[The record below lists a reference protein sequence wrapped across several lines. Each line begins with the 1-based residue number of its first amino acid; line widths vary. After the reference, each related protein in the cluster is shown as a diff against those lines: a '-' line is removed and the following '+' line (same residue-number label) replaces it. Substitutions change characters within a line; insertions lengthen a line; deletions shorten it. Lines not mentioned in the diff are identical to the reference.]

1 MEYFLGI
8 FLILHALVH
17 LLYAGQ
23 SARLFEL
30 KPGMAWPEGAWAISR
45 FLGDRIVRLLASVLL
60 IVTAIALVVN
70 GTGYIA
76 DQTWSRSLA
85 IIAVIF
91 SSTVFILLWN
101 GKLENLDGQGMVGV
115 FLNLFF
121 LVVVNLL

>member
-60 IVTAIALVVN
+60 IVTAIALVLS
-70 GTGYIA
+70 GAGYIA
-76 DQTWSRSLA
+76 DQTWSQSLA

-91 SSTVFILLWN
+91 SSAVFILFWN

-115 FLNLFF
+115 FLNLVF